1 MMNGSR
7 GFSVVF
13 RPWRRESDV
22 LLAHLRENDLRGNLT
37 FIDKA
42 RAVLD
47 ARQLIA
53 AELECQ
59 SRYP

>member
-1 MMNGSR
+1 MNGSR
-7 GFSVVF
+7 GFTCVF

-47 ARQLIA
+47 ARHVFA
-53 AELECQ
+53 TELGAQ
-59 SRYP
+59 